1 MKGKSGHSQMEKNR
15 ICLQERGQSQF
26 YKQGNNKRGNLG
38 ARGLYHLFLYPGKP
52 MTTEEVM
59 QCDFQS

>member
-38 ARGLYHLFLYPGKP
+38 ASVCSKEL
-52 MTTEEVM
+52 T
-59 QCDFQS
+59 